1 MFFAMISNRESH
13 KLSGHNGI
21 LVIVLKSFLPEM
33 FLFSLNCIIIISL
46 LLAFLLI
53 GNPHM

>member
-21 LVIVLKSFLPEM
+21 LVIVLKSFLPEI